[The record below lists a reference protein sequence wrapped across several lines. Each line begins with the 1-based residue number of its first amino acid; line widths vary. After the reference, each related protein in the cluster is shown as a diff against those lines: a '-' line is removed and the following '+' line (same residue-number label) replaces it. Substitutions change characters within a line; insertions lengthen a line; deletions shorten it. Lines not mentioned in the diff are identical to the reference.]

1 MSQVSLLSV
10 DVSQSPD
17 TQGGSGSLSN
27 KNQAKSS
34 AFSDAMEQ
42 HYSSREAKGAD
53 GKDKQD
59 GNLVSKTAT
68 EQSPEYSDSNADVI
82 KKLKA
87 AKEDDAHTLPVPI
100 EVPDDDALKEKKSND
115 DAHTLP
121 VPIFIE
127 DDSIAPKIAPGDDA
141 HTLPVPLP
149 ISLDDAALKEKLLA
163 EDDAHTLPVPV
174 APLSPESSQENR
186 GFQQGEIA
194 RSNDASVQNSQQSSS
209 SNINTS
215 SESGKLT
222 GNDDTV
228 NLLKMLNAAQKLL
241 TGASTTDENAVQD
254 SNENG
259 IKADMKNEQLAS
271 AKAVT
276 VDEQVKNNLTAEQKS
291 LASSTGIQSE
301 LLTEKNAVSDAK
313 NTIATQSGAG
323 ANAVEQKLI
332 DAQQITTVKSAM
344 QESALAVDNDKK
356 AMAAQNNAELEN
368 RAVDESHK
376 LDIAMTK
383 ETASGDTKTDNNSAN
398 KVANNIFSDDVDNTQ
413 KQDAKQSIVVESQ
426 RASEQTKNRS
436 INQSTASVVMASNT
450 NVKVDADQK
459 TSANETA
466 DTSISNDVDVDG
478 EKLVKA
484 QSEKQVPLAEKITS
498 SFNQTLDAQAIKPT
512 TSTGELAARQEQ
524 SFESSINS
532 LTTNT
537 VQAQK
542 AATALNTETIA
553 IYRKDFANAV
563 KDKVMV
569 MINQKIQQVDIQ
581 LDPPEMGNIH
591 VRVNLQNEQAAV
603 QFIVQ
608 NQQAKEALEQNMG
621 KLRDMLAES
630 GVDVGDAN
638 IEQREAKDQ
647 NNSDFGNQAGGGQQG
662 NSAEEMPSDNNGSA
676 LNMFKASSTG
686 VDYYA

>member
-1 MSQVSLLSV
+1 MSQMSLLSV
-10 DVSQSPD
+10 DVSQTPD
-17 TQGGSGSLSN
+17 TQGGSGQLST

-59 GNLVSKTAT
+59 GNLVSTTAT
-68 EQSPEYSDSNADVI
+68 EQSKDDNLI

-87 AKEDDAHTLPVPI
+87 TKEDDAHTLPVPI
-100 EVPDDDALKEKKSND
+100 EVSDDDLKAKKKPND

-121 VPIFIE
+121 VPILIE
-127 DDSIAPKIAPGDDA
+127 DDSIAAKMPPGDDA

-149 ISLDDAALKEKLLA
+149 ISLDDASLKEKVLA
-163 EDDAHTLPVPV
+163 NDDAHTLPVPV
-174 APLSPESSQENR
+174 APFSPEHRPETR
-186 GFQQGEIA
+186 GFQQGEVA
-194 RSNDASVQNSQQSSS
+194 GNNNASVQSSQQNSS

-222 GNDDTV
+222 ENDDAV
-228 NLLKMLNAAQKLL
+228 NLLKMLNGAQKLL
-241 TGASTTDENAVQD
+241 TGASTAQESAEQD
-254 SNENG
+254 SKTAG
-259 IKADMKNEQLAS
+259 IKADMTNDQLAS
-271 AKAVT
+271 TKVVEAG
-276 VDEQVKNNLTAEQKS
+276 EQVKNNLTAEQKL
-291 LASSTGIQSE
+291 LASSTGTQSA
-301 LLTEKNAVSDAK
+301 LLSENNTLSDAK
-313 NTIATQSGAG
+313 NTIATQNGVSATV
-323 ANAVEQKLI
+323 VEQKLV
-332 DAQQITTVKSAM
+332 DAQQIAKV
-344 QESALAVDNDKK
+344 ESALTVDNEKK
-356 AMAAQNNAELEN
+356 AMAAQDNAELEN
-368 RAVDESHK
+368 LAVDESHK
-376 LDIAMTK
+376 LDIALTK
-383 ETASGDTKTDNNSAN
+383 ETVSGDAKTDNNSAN
-398 KVANNIFSDDVDNTQ
+398 KVANNIFSDDVDNAQ

-426 RASEQTKNRS
+426 RASEQTQNRS
-436 INQSTASVVMASNT
+436 INQSTASVVMAPNP
-450 NVKVDADQK
+450 NVKIDAEQK
-459 TSANETA
+459 ASMNEAA
-466 DTSISNDVDVDG
+466 DTSVSNDLDVDG
-478 EKLVKA
+478 EKLAKA
-484 QSEKQVPLAEKITS
+484 QSEKQAPLAEKITS
-498 SFNQTLDAQAIKPT
+498 SFNQTLDAHAAKPT
-512 TSTGELAARQEQ
+512 TSAGELAARQEQ

-542 AATALNTETIA
+542 AVTALNTETIA

-638 IEQREAKDQ
+638 IEQREANEQ
-647 NNSDFGNQAGGGQQG
+647 NNNAFGNQAGGGQQG
-662 NSAEEMPSDNNGSA
+662 DAADEMQSDNNGSP